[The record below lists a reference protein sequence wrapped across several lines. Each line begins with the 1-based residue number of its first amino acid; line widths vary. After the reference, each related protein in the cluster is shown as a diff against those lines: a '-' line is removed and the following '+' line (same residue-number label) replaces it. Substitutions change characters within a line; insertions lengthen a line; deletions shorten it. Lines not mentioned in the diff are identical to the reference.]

1 MLTPGETL
9 NLWKSLKERP
19 WFLGGMKKIRAK
31 RLNLN
36 QDETCEKKKRIQQLS
51 FLTQLC
57 FAKPPA
63 FSPQVVFMLLG
74 GDPAT
79 VHKDLV
85 AKFHWHIPNRALE
98 HRTLHHTLEN

>member
-36 QDETCEKKKRIQQLS
+36 QDETCEKKTYPTAIVS
-51 FLTQLC
+51 DST
-57 FAKPPA
+57 
-63 FSPQVVFMLLG
+63 VFCQTASLFTAGGVHAVRRRSCNSSQRLG
-74 GDPAT
+74 SKVSLA
-79 VHKDLV
+79 HSK
-85 AKFHWHIPNRALE
+85 
-98 HRTLHHTLEN
+98 